1 MHTIKDDSVLVKL
14 KFVSKY
20 EDNQVYGQTITN
32 VMISREIIETTT
44 YKTYLAFSTG
54 KASPKKSRKR
64 TKAAT
69 TPKKESSLT
78 ADDNIISEDP
88 DAAFELAK
96 SINRTKAEEQEAA
109 KLVHEI
115 HKLLVTKKSTGVQ
128 VMSFEERLAADTK
141 KAIKASKLVTGPQQT
156 AGSSEG
162 AGLILEVPDEPK
174 VDFVAT
180 DVSKESWGNE
190 SDTEKSNKEEV
201 PWIYSDDD
209 EEDYNVDDQ
218 STNIEEMD
226 DDELSH
232 PNYITNFR
240 QRFDESF
247 SEAWDRFK
255 DLLCACRHHG
265 FSELHQLDT
274 FYNALNSNDQDSLN
288 SVPGG
293 NFMDKMPRDCLAI
306 IESKSKV
313 RYSRSK
319 EIVSKVSMS
328 SSTLGVSPDV
338 AELKE
343 MVKALR
349 FLVFVNAYFIALRED
364 TTIP

>member
-1 MHTIKDDSVLVKL
+1 MRNRLFMHTIKDDSVLVKL

-96 SINRTKAEEQEAA
+96 SINRTKGLKQEQQNMFREVISVEE
-109 KLVHEI
+109 H
-115 HKLLVTKKSTGVQ
+115 
-128 VMSFEERLAADTK
+128 LAANTK
-141 KAIKASKLVTGPQQT
+141 KAIKASKLAIGPQQT
-156 AGSSEG
+156 TGSSEG

-174 VDFVAT
+174 VDFAAT

-190 SDTEKSNKEEV
+190 SDIEKSDEEEV

-209 EEDYNVDDQ
+209 EEDYNVEDQ
-218 STNIEEMD
+218 STNIEETD
-226 DDELSH
+226 DDEPSH
-232 PNYITNFR
+232 PEVKPR
-240 QRFDESF
+240 K
-247 SEAWDRFK
+247 SEK
-255 DLLCACRHHG
+255 RHR
-265 FSELHQLDT
+265 
-274 FYNALNSNDQDSLN
+274 AR
-288 SVPGG
+288 PGIG
-293 NFMDKMPRDCLAI
+293 
-306 IESKSKV
+306 
-313 RYSRSK
+313 Y
-319 EIVSKVSMS
+319 
-328 SSTLGVSPDV
+328 
-338 AELKE
+338 
-343 MVKALR
+343 
-349 FLVFVNAYFIALRED
+349 
-364 TTIP
+364 